1 MIAKL
6 KQKKKL
12 LGINYVL
19 EVNQIFSL
27 RAILNRIC
35 IHVSR
40 KKKQVLTCSFDW
52 EWANWRL
59 TLAIKSINRSGCA
72 DLVPVFIET
81 CHLDSIHRSRKT
93 NALCDNLI
101 ATAEGCVILRLL
113 LDSLQVMFWF
123 QSCVVF
129 W

>member
-1 MIAKL
+1 MYTVGNTFIKIDC
-6 KQKKKL
+6 KIETKKKS

-19 EVNQIFSL
+19 EVNQIFFSSSYSKSHL
-27 RAILNRIC
+27 HPRQQ
-35 IHVSR
+35 

-59 TLAIKSINRSGCA
+59 TLAIKSINRSGCV

-101 ATAEGCVILRLL
+101 ATAEGCH
-113 LDSLQVMFWF
+113 FATAT
-123 QSCVVF
+123 
-129 W
+129 